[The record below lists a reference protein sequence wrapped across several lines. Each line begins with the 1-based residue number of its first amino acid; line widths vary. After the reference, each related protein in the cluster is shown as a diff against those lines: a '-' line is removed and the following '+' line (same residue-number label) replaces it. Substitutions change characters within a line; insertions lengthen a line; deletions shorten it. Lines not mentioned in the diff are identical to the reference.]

1 MTFWNTFL
9 KYVSLC
15 FPRYFG
21 RRDTTKNT
29 SAQENSG
36 KSVMRNRLRRNKA
49 DFEGVGS
56 NRNSHPG
63 DKEPVGFQVFGQVEL
78 DNMELEI
85 AAFES
90 RRQK

>member
-1 MTFWNTFL
+1 
-9 KYVSLC
+9 
-15 FPRYFG
+15 
-21 RRDTTKNT
+21 
-29 SAQENSG
+29 
-36 KSVMRNRLRRNKA
+36 MRNRLRRNKA

-90 RRQK
+90 RRQR